1 MLHYERVEE
10 GLGNLMSLAQ
20 SESAYTMVSRS
31 WSTAELSAGLEHI
44 LLDKNELPG
53 DMAHLEESSL

>member
-1 MLHYERVEE
+1 
-10 GLGNLMSLAQ
+10 MSLAR

-44 LLDKNELPG
+44 LLDKNELPD

>member
-1 MLHYERVEE
+1 MLQYERVEE
-10 GLGNLMSLAQ
+10 GLGNLMSLAR

-44 LLDKNELPG
+44 LLDKNELPD